1 MYVGVVS
8 VPSLPLVLEEV
19 VRVSLMSRGG
29 GRGIEVCT
37 LYFDLDVGLGS
48 IGSVLVD

>member
-8 VPSLPLVLEEV
+8 VLSLSLVLEEV
-19 VRVSLMSRGG
+19 VCVSHMSRGG

-37 LYFDLDVGLGS
+37 LYFDLDVVWGA
-48 IGSVLVD
+48 